1 MRARLLVVPAV
12 AAFATVLALA
22 ATALVAESVRPGQG
36 PGTAQ
41 GQETQGAPR
50 GQGRGAGAGGRG
62 AGPPRDVAPA
72 GTAAV
77 TDLPIEV
84 RSENV
89 SGLNVIFTDKISSLA
104 GSVRDS
110 RGNPIADAT
119 VIAFPSDERL
129 WAPQSRQIVTAR
141 TNASGA
147 YRLAQFP
154 PGDYF
159 VVAVDEVEQGEWF
172 DPAFLVLV
180 KDRATKV
187 SVAEGEQRTQDLKA
201 PSM

>member
-50 GQGRGAGAGGRG
+50 GQGRG